1 MEPVV
6 IIIGLLIY
14 FAFFKK
20 KVNKKMTSCKSCEG
34 SISIEADVCPHCGQP
49 APVQRSASCFVV
61 TAVYGDINHPVVQDF
76 RFFRDNTLVSYSL
89 GKLFIKIYY
98 KLGPYLANFISKHKS
113 LIKITQ
119 LIFIKPIH
127 LLIKRKSHKHTS

>member
-1 MEPVV
+1 M
-6 IIIGLLIY
+6 
-14 FAFFKK
+14 AQR
-20 KVNKKMTSCKSCEG
+20 TQCKTCED
-34 SISIEADVCPHCGQP
+34 SISIEAKVCPHCGQP
-49 APVQRSASCFVV
+49 DPVQSSASCFVV
-61 TAVYGDINHPVVQDF
+61 TAVYGNINHPVVQDF

-98 KLGPYLANFISKHKS
+98 KLGPYLANIISKHKS

-127 LLIKRKSHKHTS
+127 LLIKRKSHKHIS